1 VNEDR
6 CDVLIV
12 GAGPAGL
19 GAAARLRER
28 GVSRVLVVDRE
39 AEAGGVPRHCHHSPF
54 GMREFGRLLT
64 GRGYARRLAEKA
76 LHGGAEI
83 RLCTSVVSI
92 DRDEDLRVL
101 VTGDDGPALIRP
113 LRILLATGG
122 REMPRA
128 ARLISGERPLG
139 VINTGALQAMPPRLT
154 PFHRPLI
161 LGTELVALSALL
173 TCRGR
178 GMRPVIMV
186 EETPY
191 PLVRPA
197 FMALPRSLG
206 VPVRYGARVLDI
218 RGRPGVEAVTLGFPD
233 GSVEDIACDG
243 VVFAGRFT
251 PESALARIAGLDVDA
266 GTGGPVIDQFGRC
279 SDPRI
284 FAAGNVLRP
293 IETAGWCWAE
303 GGKIAGFMAQE
314 LAGGLPPPGR
324 EVAVHRGPG
333 VAYAVPQRLV
343 PAEGGLDRLQLRV
356 ERPVRGLSVAA
367 GSTILA
373 RVGGTAMPARRITL
387 PMPSGVTE
395 SLTVRTGPSA

>member
-1 VNEDR
+1 MNEHR

-54 GMREFGRLLT
+54 GMREFGRILT
-64 GRGYARRLAEKA
+64 GRGYARRLAERA
-76 LHGGAEI
+76 IVAGAEI
-83 RLCTSVVSI
+83 RLRTSVVSI
-92 DRDEDLRVL
+92 DRDEDLSVL
-101 VTGDDGPALIRP
+101 VTGDDGPALIRAF
-113 LRILLATGG
+113 RIMLATGG

-139 VINTGALQAMPPRLT
+139 VINTGALQAMPPQLAAFR
-154 PFHRPLI
+154 RPLI

-178 GMRPVIMV
+178 GMRPVMMV

-197 FMALPRSLG
+197 FMALPRLLG

-218 RGRPGVEAVTLGFPD
+218 RGRPRVEAVTLGFPD
-233 GSVEDIACDG
+233 GSAEDIACDG

-293 IETAGWCWAE
+293 VETAGWCWAE
-303 GGKIAGFMAQE
+303 GGQIAGFMAQE

-324 EVAVHRGPG
+324 EVAVHRGAG

-343 PAEGGLDRLQLRV
+343 PGEGGLDSLQLRV

-373 RVGGTAMPARRITL
+373 RVGGTAMPARRIAL
-387 PMPSGVTE
+387 PLPSGVTE
-395 SLTVRTGPSA
+395 SLTVQTGPSA